1 MSRARTLPKAHLHF
15 HLEASARPETIAE
28 FAARQGVSYTAP
40 TAFSSFDEFNAAYAR
55 MVEFIQ
61 SPDDLRR
68 ICREIVED
76 NAADGVRY
84 IEPMMLPAF
93 YTGRFDMS
101 EQEVYMLLREAFAEA
116 GREHGVEVGF
126 LLAGIW
132 AFDLDVTEAAAS
144 FAAAHADSGV
154 VGFGLCGVEPRIS
167 YAAWSRPC
175 DIARDAGL
183 TVIPHAGEFGGPANV
198 RGGVEI
204 LRGTRIAHGVRAA
217 EDPET
222 VALLAATGTVC
233 DIAPTS
239 NVVLGVFSDLRQ
251 VPIEQFLEAGVRFT
265 LNDDDALFFR
275 SRVGNE
281 YAVVQQAFGLSESEL
296 ANIAR
301 TSVDGSSAPPATKS
315 RILGE
320 IDDWLATGTA

>member
-15 HLEASARPETIAE
+15 HLEASARPETITE
-28 FAARQGVSYTAP
+28 FAARQGIAYSVP
-40 TAFSSFDEFNAAYAR
+40 NRFSSFDEFNAAYAE
-55 MVEFIQ
+55 MVEFIAT
-61 SPDDLRR
+61 PDDLRR

-93 YTGRFDMS
+93 YTGRFGMT
-101 EQEVYMLLREAFAEA
+101 EHEVFTLLRDAFVEA
-116 GREHGVEVGF
+116 GQAHGVEVGI

-132 AFDLDVTEAAAS
+132 AFDLEITERAAR
-144 FAAAHADSGV
+144 FAAEHAESGV
-154 VGFGLCGVEPRIS
+154 VGFGLCGVEPQIS

-175 DIARDAGL
+175 DIVRDAGL

-198 RGGVEI
+198 RGAVEL
-204 LRGTRIAHGVRAA
+204 LRGHRIAHGVRAV

-222 VALLAATGTVC
+222 IALLVATGTVC

-239 NVVLGVFSDLRQ
+239 NVVLGVYPEMRQ
-251 VPIEQFLEAGVRFT
+251 VPIQQFLEAGVRFT
-265 LNDDDALFFR
+265 LNDDDALFFG

-281 YAVVQQAFGLSESEL
+281 YEVIQSTFGLSDTEL
-296 ANIAR
+296 AEIAR
-301 TSVDGSSAPPATKS
+301 TSIEASSAPPSTKG
-315 RILGE
+315 RIASE
-320 IDDWLATGTA
+320 IDGWLRPAS